1 MRVLHVSPTDIEG
14 GAAKGAHNL
23 HMALRHAG
31 VDSLMLVQRK
41 YGDDASVLTAGN
53 RDSVMYEGLRDRL
66 DRLPLRFYNWKRQ
79 SWWTVGWL
87 PFDLS
92 RAIGLLK
99 PDVVHFHWSG
109 RGAAPIKMMSRLRDY
124 AVVWTLR
131 DIWPLTGGCHYT
143 VGCEKLYTGC
153 GACPQLDSK
162 HSFDIS
168 RWQWRRKY
176 RAWKNADISFVAMS
190 NWMAECARRSPL
202 TFDNDVT
209 VIPNGVDTRRFAPLD
224 KQVARS
230 LWGLPEDRR
239 IIMYGAI
246 NSTTDP
252 RKGYDYLCR
261 ALRMLA
267 GRGWGERVC
276 VVVFGAVSGEG
287 IDGLDVRYVGRLS
300 DAVSLATLY
309 SCADVMVVPST
320 EENFAKTPIEAM
332 ACGVPVTAF
341 ANTGQLDIVD
351 HKINGY
357 LARNLSAEDLACG
370 IEWCLET
377 GAADASLG
385 RRARAKA
392 VEFFDIRT
400 IARRYIAHYQLLLEV
415 RRPAAARAGEPPR
428 PAVAKRAPVG
438 LDEAAAT
445 TRSINLL

>member
-1 MRVLHVSPTDIEG
+1 MRILHLSPTDTEG
-14 GAAKGAHNL
+14 GAAKGAYNL
-23 HMALRHAG
+23 HMALRDAG
-31 VDSLMLVQRK
+31 IDSLMLVQRK
-41 YGDDASVLTAGN
+41 YGDDASVFTATNSDG
-53 RDSVMYEGLRDRL
+53 VMYEGLRDRL
-66 DRLPLRFYNWKRQ
+66 DRLPLRLYDWTRQ

-92 RAIGLLK
+92 GAISRLK

-109 RGAAPIKMMSRLRDY
+109 RGAAPIGMMRRLNDY
-124 AVVWTLR
+124 AIVWTLR

-143 VGCEKLYTGC
+143 HGCAKLYTGC
-153 GACPQLDSK
+153 GACPPLGSK
-162 HSFDIS
+162 TAFDIS
-168 RWQWRRKY
+168 RWQWRRKH
-176 RAWKNADISFVAMS
+176 RAWKNVDISFVAMS
-190 NWMAECARRSPL
+190 NWMAECARQSPL
-202 TFDNDVT
+202 TFDNEIT
-209 VIPNGVDTRRFAPLD
+209 VIPNGIDTRRFTPLG
-224 KQVARS
+224 KNIARS
-230 LWGLPEDRR
+230 LWGLPGDKH

-252 RKGYDYLCR
+252 RKGYDHLCR

-267 GRGWGERVC
+267 ARGWGERAR
-276 VVVFGAVSGEG
+276 VVVFGSLSGDADTG
-287 IDGLDVRYVGRLS
+287 FDIRYVGKLA
-300 DAVSLATLY
+300 DTISLATLY

-400 IARRYIAHYQLLLEV
+400 IARRYIAHYQLLWEV

-445 TRSINLL
+445 ARSINLL